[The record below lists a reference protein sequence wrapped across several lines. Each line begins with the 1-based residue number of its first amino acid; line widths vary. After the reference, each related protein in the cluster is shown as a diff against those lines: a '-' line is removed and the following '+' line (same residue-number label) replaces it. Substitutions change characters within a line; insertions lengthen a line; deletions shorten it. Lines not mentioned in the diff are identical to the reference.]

1 MDRLQKSIYLGILF
15 LFKKFKI
22 FVYIFRWEDKN
33 MQFKKKE
40 WIFIAGVLVITVC
53 MVFYPKL
60 KQGQTADSLEEPV
73 KADRSQEVKQYIQ
86 LTVTGE
92 LIVDRLELTVPYGS
106 AYGDVVKILQS
117 YTNAYSILQVECE
130 PRFLKDTTLVIP
142 SRDNLKESF
151 SQENGKI
158 VLSDASKEELIQL
171 YGIGEKR
178 AEKIINYRETRKIA
192 SFEELKKIIGVSDEI
207 IERIK
212 EQAIL

>member
-1 MDRLQKSIYLGILF
+1 
-15 LFKKFKI
+15 
-22 FVYIFRWEDKN
+22 

-40 WIFIAGVLVITVC
+40 WIFIAGVLAITVC

-73 KADRSQEVKQYIQ
+73 KADHSQEVKQYIQ

-130 PRFLKDTTLVIP
+130 PKFLKDTTLVIP